1 MSLVDL
7 IRKDGLSR
15 IATVTPATSA
25 TFDSAQQASVA
36 EVATVTVRPRQIA
49 EQKLMELLSELP
61 VSLEEILSSQLFDE
75 FDFLQIAN
83 GCMNREGL
91 LMYIASWLIAGKYL
105 PCVLHHDWRERLGLP
120 EITGDIQA
128 S

>member
-75 FDFLQIAN
+75 LNMSI
-83 GCMNREGL
+83 
-91 LMYIASWLIAGKYL
+91 
-105 PCVLHHDWRERLGLP
+105 
-120 EITGDIQA
+120 EIL
-128 S
+128 